1 MKLLVTG
8 ASGNIGTILGNKL
21 QKNNIPFIG
30 LDVVSQGFINDDFF
44 QLDITNKS
52 NLYEKKSVF
61 NEVDTLIHLA
71 SKIDAGADV
80 TNTGIESINVNVK
93 GTLNL
98 LEHLPNLKN
107 VLFTSTY
114 MVYGIPQQNPVTENH
129 IQEPHTVYGT
139 SKIVTEKYLQVYAQ
153 EKGINLTIFRYMG
166 IYGLM
171 SHYNQQAI
179 HIFIKLIAAGK
190 NPIIYGNGLQR
201 RNHLFIDD
209 AIDAILVWINYKN
222 PGIFNIGGIDSP
234 TNLDLISMINEK
246 MNKKIKPIFKESQ
259 QYDFIT
265 DISRAAAV
273 LHFQPKTRIKDGINN
288 TIERFLE

>member
-8 ASGNIGTILGNKL
+8 ASGNIGTILCNKL

-30 LDVVSQGFINDDFF
+30 LDVANQGFTNDDFF

-52 NLYEKKSVF
+52 ELNEKKSVF

-71 SKIDAGADV
+71 SKIDVGVDV
-80 TNTGIESINVNVK
+80 TNTGIESVNVNVK

-98 LEHLPNLKN
+98 LEYLPNLKN
-107 VLFTSTY
+107 ILFRSTY
-114 MVYGIPQQNPVTENH
+114 TVYGIPKQNPVTENH
-129 IQEPHTVYGT
+129 IQEPHTVYGI
-139 SKIVTEKYLQVYAQ
+139 SKIVTEKYLRVYAQ
-153 EKGINLTIFRYMG
+153 EKGIDLTVFRYMG

-171 SHYNQQAI
+171 SHYAKQAI
-179 HIFIKLIAAGK
+179 PIFIKLIAAEK

-209 AIDAILVWINYKN
+209 AIDAILVWINNKN

-259 QYDFIT
+259 QYDFIA
-265 DISRAAAV
+265 DISRAASV
-273 LHFQPKTRIKDGINN
+273 LHFQPKTRIKDGISK
-288 TIERFLE
+288 TVEKFLG

>member
-30 LDVVSQGFINDDFF
+30 LDVASQGFTNDDFF

-52 NLYEKKSVF
+52 ELNEKKSVF

-71 SKIDAGADV
+71 SKIDAGADI

-139 SKIVTEKYLQVYAQ
+139 SKIITEKYLQVYAQ

-171 SHYNQQAI
+171 SHYANQAI

-209 AIDAILVWINYKN
+209 AIDAILVWINNKN

-265 DISRAAAV
+265 DISRAATV
-273 LHFQPKTRIKDGINN
+273 LHFQPKTRIKDGLSN